1 MPLPFGPKLTLFDPG
16 FFDRPFQP
24 HGLAPD
30 CGINCAFENDVREK
44 AQVTDDVTF
53 FVSGFV

>member
-1 MPLPFGPKLTLFDPG
+1 MPLPFGPTLTLFDPG

-53 FVSGFV
+53 L